1 MHKKK
6 TLKKIVQKKLFAQR
20 FLLNTCLAVSGLYL
34 LNTTLSIACDVK
46 NHIENKAKPSQSTY
60 LNIINLILFSFL
72 FKTGLKIRRKEPD
85 ILLKEPSVSKTV
97 LNKLCYLYDR
107 EEQQDDVYS
116 SLTKKDIENLC
127 KRIDFSSLTNTEQY
141 HILQNMILTA
151 NANPIASKILKSEL
165 LPCSLKIDNNL
176 DCGGHISHAAQA
188 IKRGTI
194 YIYDSLD
201 YIAVTHEFLHAKQI
215 MDGAFLL
222 KDLRYY
228 SSLMNEAQAK
238 ALNLIIE
245 SNINPEYY
253 PFYFNAEEKVW
264 PKKITNH
271 FLQISENETTNLP
284 ERTKRAKAQEKTM
297 GVIMKCLLEENEQL
311 RENIA
316 QSYCDNKLS
325 KQDLEYMNNTMNSWR
340 RYYIKDDYKRKE
352 EGISKI
358 LPSLKNELNLIPLMD
373 DYFSTET
380 GIKQSVASIKISSCK
395 NSAIYDYLSNQKQ
408 KTK

>member
-1 MHKKK
+1 
-6 TLKKIVQKKLFAQR
+6 L
-20 FLLNTCLAVSGLYL
+20 
-34 LNTTLSIACDVK
+34 D
-46 NHIENKAKPSQSTY
+46 
-60 LNIINLILFSFL
+60 
-72 FKTGLKIRRKEPD
+72 
-85 ILLKEPSVSKTV
+85 
-97 LNKLCYLYDR
+97 
-107 EEQQDDVYS
+107 
-116 SLTKKDIENLC
+116 
-127 KRIDFSSLTNTEQY
+127 
-141 HILQNMILTA
+141 
-151 NANPIASKILKSEL
+151 PIS
-165 LPCSLKIDNNL
+165 
-176 DCGGHISHAAQA
+176 
-188 IKRGTI
+188 
-194 YIYDSLD
+194 
-201 YIAVTHEFLHAKQI
+201 VTHELLHAKQI

-245 SNINPEYY
+245 SNIDPEYH
-253 PFYFNAEEKVW
+253 PFHFNSEEKVW

-271 FLQISENETTNLP
+271 FLQTDENENINLS
-284 ERTKRAKAQEKTM
+284 KRAKLAKAQEKTM
-297 GVIMKCLLEENEQL
+297 GVIIKCLQEENDKF
-311 RENIA
+311 RENMI
-316 QSYCDNKLS
+316 QSFCDNKLS